1 MKTLKKRIT
10 VGDYSF
16 EIGTNRDIAVRAM
29 EEYPDFA
36 LYVFSQ
42 QGAELVFEDAL
53 KNKQLSKYFE
63 ILKQEKD
70 IILYA
75 FPLMYEEANGKKLD
89 FEKEFYAF
97 LEDNNAMDVFV
108 SKVFE
113 FLMLGFTQKE
123 NKPKVK
129 LELK

>member
-16 EIGTNRDIAVRAM
+16 EIGTNRDIAVKAM

-36 LYVFSQ
+36 VYVFSQ
-42 QGAELVFEDAL
+42 QGAEVSFEDAL
-53 KNKQLSKYFE
+53 KNKQLSKYLD

-89 FEKEFYAF
+89 FKKEFYAF